1 MPGGRAVTA
10 EDTYPVRAAYG
21 HVYHMTRAMVRGGL
35 DSDLPGG
42 LDTLFHTL
50 SYSRLSVDDFLAA
63 CRHHGLD
70 HLLFDIKDGEVD
82 AELESR
88 RARGA
93 PPTDRELPFAVNGEE
108 DRELADA
115 MLDAYERRV
124 ADAEAMVR
132 ARAAARGGRAP
143 RPPRG
148 AEARALAL
156 GKEAMQTREGLR
168 RLIGAIMPHGRAY
181 LPYHLLTCGLGVM
194 EFKGACR
201 RFGLGHLVF
210 DVTIR
215 EVLAELDAR
224 RARGAPPTDRELPLM
239 MGEDD
244 RAYADAMLDVYGRR
258 AAEAEARAALE
269 VAPAAA

>member
-1 MPGGRAVTA
+1 MPAARAVTA

-21 HVYHMTRAMVRGGL
+21 HVYHMTRTHVRGGL

-50 SYSRLSVDDFLAA
+50 SYSRLSDDDFLAA

-70 HLLFDIKDGEVD
+70 HLLFDIEDGEVD
-82 AELESR
+82 AELDAR

-93 PPTDRELPFAVNGEE
+93 PPTGRELPFAARGEE

-124 ADAEAMVR
+124 ADAEAM
-132 ARAAARGGRAP
+132 AAARGARAAG
-143 RPPRG
+143 PPRG
-148 AEARALAL
+148 AEARAQAL

-181 LPYHLLTCGLGVM
+181 LRYHLLTCGLGVM
-194 EFKGACR
+194 EFEDACQ

-224 RARGAPPTDRELPLM
+224 RARAAPPTDRELPLM
-239 MGEDD
+239 VGEDD

-258 AAEAEARAALE
+258 ASEAEARAALE
-269 VAPAAA
+269 VAPAAT